1 MVWAFLLCVSG
12 KLPIVNE
19 KGQLVSLIAR
29 TDLKKNR
36 NFPLASKDA
45 NKQLLGN
52 MPGIEFLWGVGLWL
66 HFASVSMFHS
76 RWDFQH
82 VFMIFSC
89 SV

>member
-1 MVWAFLLCVSG
+1 MVKAFFLCDLG

-19 KGQLVSLIAR
+19 KGELVSLIAR

-52 MPGIEFLWGVGLWL
+52 IPGIEFLMGVELWL
-66 HFASVSMFHS
+66 HTGTVVS
-76 RWDFQH
+76 H
-82 VFMIFSC
+82 VALELGYSKGL
-89 SV
+89 